1 LFPCPKCGRAAKPHD
16 WKEDT
21 WRHLNFFQHAC
32 FITARVPRVDCPM
45 HGVRRIKVPW
55 ARPESGFTLLFEQ
68 AAVLLMREMP
78 VAAAARLIGVT
89 DKRLWRVLAFYV
101 GRAVARLDLEKLA
114 AIGLDETA
122 TKRGHVHVTV
132 FIDLDA
138 TEAPVRFVT
147 PGKGKQTV
155 AAFRAFM
162 IEHGGEPTRIAEV
175 VCDMS
180 AAFLAAAGEAFP
192 NAAVTGR
199 LVSRRPALH
208 RRRGSG
214 APRRGPADASCPRPP
229 VGPR

>member
-1 LFPCPKCGRAAKPHD
+1 VVGGMGESVARRSGWEGLSPCLPRSRRERHLYTLGLGLTAPWRVVDQRLPTDRRPHELRLAIAAAPGALFPCPKCGRAAKPHD

-101 GRAVARLDLEKLA
+101 GCAVARLDLEKLA

-122 TKRGHVHVTV
+122 TKRGHVHSRCSSTS
-132 FIDLDA
+132 
-138 TEAPVRFVT
+138 
-147 PGKGKQTV
+147 
-155 AAFRAFM
+155 
-162 IEHGGEPTRIAEV
+162 TR
-175 VCDMS
+175 
-180 AAFLAAAGEAFP
+180 P
-192 NAAVTGR
+192 
-199 LVSRRPALH
+199 
-208 RRRGSG
+208 RRRCASS
-214 APRRGPADASCPRPP
+214 PPARASRPSP
-229 VGPR
+229 PSVPS